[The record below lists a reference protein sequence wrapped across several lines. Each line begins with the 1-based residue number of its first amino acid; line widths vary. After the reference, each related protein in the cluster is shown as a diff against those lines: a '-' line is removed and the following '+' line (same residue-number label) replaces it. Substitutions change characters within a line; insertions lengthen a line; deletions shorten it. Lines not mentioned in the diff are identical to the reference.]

1 MFSYID
7 PSEQR
12 TVVASS
18 KRLEATIDGR
28 IINLSSSSS
37 SRSIMVKQSDRAP
50 LLDWEEIPPPDPN
63 QACPPPA
70 QPPPVSLPRDEDAPP
85 RKKSSQASGRR
96 AATDALTGTGWSS
109 KSTAIACTPAKCGT
123 AVVARGDGGSG
134 RPQTVLCGQPLGR
147 DRAVPFPGLLVR
159 DQWEEKDQIVAVF
172 VVTFDTRSGR

>member
-1 MFSYID
+1 
-7 PSEQR
+7 
-12 TVVASS
+12 
-18 KRLEATIDGR
+18 
-28 IINLSSSSS
+28 
-37 SRSIMVKQSDRAP
+37 MVKQSDRAP

-70 QPPPVSLPRDEDAPP
+70 LPPPVSLPRDEDAPP

-109 KSTAIACTPAKCGT
+109 KSTAITCTPAKCGT